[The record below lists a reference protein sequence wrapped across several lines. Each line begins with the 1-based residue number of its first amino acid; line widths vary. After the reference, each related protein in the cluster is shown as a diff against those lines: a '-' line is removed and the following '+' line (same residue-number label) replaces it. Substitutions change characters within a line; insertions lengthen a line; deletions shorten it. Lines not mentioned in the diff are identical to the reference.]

1 MKTFIRCI
9 ILKIFFSHINIVFC
23 SNSAHSVQLGPFG
36 PLQYFNSIQ
45 SISVHS
51 IHFGLIEPY
60 INSFLQIAFSILSSK
75 FILFFFLNIWVK
87 KYEILF
93 NLGKTLQF
101 LLKIQTEQTLEIR
114 DVEPKIYIYIYD
126 KYPKDYLEIQVSIIQ
141 TLYTYI

>member
-9 ILKIFFSHINIVFC
+9 NLKIFFSHINIVFW
-23 SNSAHSVQLGPFG
+23 SNSVHSVQLGP
-36 PLQYFNSIQ
+36 LQYFSTIQ
-45 SISVHS
+45 SISVHLV
-51 IHFGLIEPY
+51 HFGLIVPY

-75 FILFFFLNIWVK
+75 FILFFLLNFWVK

-93 NLGKTLQF
+93 NLDKTLQIF
-101 LLKIQTEQTLEIR
+101 AKNTNKIDIRNQRCRALKNN
-114 DVEPKIYIYIYD
+114 KYD